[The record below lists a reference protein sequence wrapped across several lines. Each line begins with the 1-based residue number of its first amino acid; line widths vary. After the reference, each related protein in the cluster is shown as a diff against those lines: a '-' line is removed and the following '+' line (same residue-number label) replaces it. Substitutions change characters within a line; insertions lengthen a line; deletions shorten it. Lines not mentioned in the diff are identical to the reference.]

1 MVSEYAPLVL
11 TNAELYLET
20 TDICNTLHACHVPT
34 ISTHQDW
41 LLLSAMAQSICI
53 FTMHR
58 GFVEKFLF
66 QIIVSNIVI
75 RNLSSLDDLALYV
88 FNFKELVGTLKI
100 ANPFDS

>member
-1 MVSEYAPLVL
+1 
-11 TNAELYLET
+11 
-20 TDICNTLHACHVPT
+20 
-34 ISTHQDW
+34 
-41 LLLSAMAQSICI
+41 
-53 FTMHR
+53 MHR

-66 QIIVSNIVI
+66 QIIVSSIVI